1 MNIKFSLPFLLPI
14 IFFHIAVQADDNE
27 DIKTDILFLKIQELE
42 TEIAELR
49 DRVESQNYLI
59 EKLINESL

>member
-14 IFFHIAVQADDNE
+14 IFFHVAVQADDNE

-42 TEIAELR
+42 TEIAELW
-49 DRVESQNYLI
+49 DSF
-59 EKLINESL
+59 